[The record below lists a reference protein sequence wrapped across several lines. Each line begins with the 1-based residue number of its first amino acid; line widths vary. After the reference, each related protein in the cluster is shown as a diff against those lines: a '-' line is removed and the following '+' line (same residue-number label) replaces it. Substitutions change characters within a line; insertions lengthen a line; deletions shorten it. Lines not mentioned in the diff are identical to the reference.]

1 MPRRSR
7 RGDGGEKTAGQ
18 HTGFGRKL
26 ATRPRPIRPDKRGG
40 VASSEDQGRRAR
52 SGKKQAE
59 QAAGTAGA
67 VTTRTHLPITPTNTR
82 GPSTPHRET
91 GRRSKGVR
99 PLRQP
104 GEKPGQRGR
113 IESLQN
119 KNGIA
124 GGRGTTSPLFPI
136 TEGQQ
141 KPSRWDNKLSPPLQT
156 TNTEEG
162 RGVRREARG
171 GEETRGV
178 SNWRGIGDEESQ
190 REPREQRYRRRER
203 TGTSVSHRTSISL
216 SESTEGISGPTWPTL
231 QTIEAMPGKKPNH
244 KPVSK
249 PARQLLFSE
258 ALQHKRLTPTKINP
272 QISPPLNESTTM
284 SDKDQSTTMDRI
296 LQEITTVS
304 RRIEGMDASI
314 TSLTLETK
322 SMRSDIA
329 GFQSRV
335 TGLEQ
340 RMGSLETQI
349 NTSQEREQDFIYL
362 RSKLTGMEDRS
373 RRDNIRVLGIPENEE
388 GSDMQA
394 FLTSTLPKM
403 ISLDFDPPLE
413 FQLAHRIG
421 PKRSDNSSRPAKSS
435 HGCCGIIKPDKYSK

>member
-1 MPRRSR
+1 MS
-7 RGDGGEKTAGQ
+7 GDGTQ
-18 HTGFGRKL
+18 GRKL
-26 ATRPRPIRPDKRGG
+26 ATRPRPIRPGKRGG
-40 VASSEDQGRRAR
+40 VASSEDRGRRAR
-52 SGKKQAE
+52 SGKEQAE

-67 VTTRTHLPITPTNTR
+67 VTTRIRLPTTPTNSR

-104 GEKPGQRGR
+104 GEKPGQREHLYPYR
-113 IESLQN
+113 N
-119 KNGIA
+119 
-124 GGRGTTSPLFPI
+124 P
-136 TEGQQ
+136 
-141 KPSRWDNKLSPPLQT
+141 
-156 TNTEEG
+156 
-162 RGVRREARG
+162 RRETRAPRG
-171 GEETRGV
+171 
-178 SNWRGIGDEESQ
+178 Q
-190 REPREQRYRRRER
+190 
-203 TGTSVSHRTSISL
+203 
-216 SESTEGISGPTWPTL
+216 TL
-231 QTIEAMPGKKPNH
+231 QTIEAMPGNKPNH

-272 QISPPLNESTTM
+272 QTSPPLNKTTTM
-284 SDKDQSTTMDRI
+284 SDKDQPTTMDRI

-314 TSLTLETK
+314 ASLTLETK

-349 NTSQEREQDFIYL
+349 NTSQDREQDFLYL
-362 RSKLTGMEDRS
+362 RSKLTDMEDRS
-373 RRDNIRVLGIPENEE
+373 QRDNIRVLGIPENEE

-413 FQLAHRIG
+413 FQRAHRIG
-421 PKRSDNSSRPAKSS
+421 PKRSDNSSRPAQSS
-435 HGCCGIIKPDKYSK
+435 HACCGIIKPDKYSK